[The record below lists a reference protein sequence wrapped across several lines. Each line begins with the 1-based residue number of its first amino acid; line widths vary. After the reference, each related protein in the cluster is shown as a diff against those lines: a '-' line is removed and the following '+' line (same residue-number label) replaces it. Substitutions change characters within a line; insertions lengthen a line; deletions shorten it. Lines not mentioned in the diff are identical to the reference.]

1 MQDPE
6 LFDREI
12 RSMLSEAEEP
22 VPAGAWEAV
31 SAALDKKAR
40 KAGLVV
46 LWRRAAVGL
55 AAAAALVAG
64 IFLAWPDM
72 DHANI
77 TTDSLLATNFSGNE
91 PGAGGVVAKGLA
103 TPGQGEGEGPDGY
116 ELSAGESPLSEDD
129 DEGDVGRGRANEVSE
144 SFCNHSAGSSLP
156 EKETVPTETP
166 VAAVTAEAVAE
177 PEQPAA
183 ADETFD
189 IFHPENDL
197 FEVVPQKQRRRLAF
211 SAGGNLESNASPSR
225 SRFTGHRAPGIPR
238 TGVSEHGDNS
248 SYGIPLTLGLGLQWH
263 FSPHW
268 ALGTG
273 IGYSYLSRSFTGT
286 YTEATNGI
294 VSRQVTADI
303 DNGIHYIGVPLN
315 LYYQIGDHRPVQFYT
330 FAGATLEK
338 GIKNCYRIKDAGG
351 DIIYRQNVDGVQLSF
366 ALGLGVSFRLTDHIG
381 IYLDPSLRYYL
392 ENSQPKSIRTA
403 QPLMMSLE
411 AGIRFGL

>member
-1 MQDPE
+1 M
-6 LFDREI
+6 FDREI

-72 DHANI
+72 DSADNI
-77 TTDSLLATNFSGNE
+77 PDSLLATTLSG
-91 PGAGGVVAKGLA
+91 
-103 TPGQGEGEGPDGY
+103 
-116 ELSAGESPLSEDD
+116 S
-129 DEGDVGRGRANEVSE
+129 
-144 SFCNHSAGSSLP
+144 SSLP
-156 EKETVPTETP
+156 VKESVPCAKTPDSRTAVLSETVPCAETP
-166 VAAVTAEAVAE
+166 DSRTAETEAAVE

-183 ADETFD
+183 ADGTFD
-189 IFHPENDL
+189 IFQPDGDL
-197 FEVVPQKQRRRLAF
+197 IEVVPQKQRRRLAF

-286 YTEATNGI
+286 YTEIDNAGSL
-294 VSRQVTADI
+294 SRQVTADI

-315 LYYQIGDHRPVQFYT
+315 LYYRIGDNRPVQFYT
-330 FAGATLEK
+330 FGGATLEK

-351 DIIYRQNVDGVQLSF
+351 DILYRQNVNGVQFSL
-366 ALGLGVSFRLTDHIG
+366 ALGFGVSFRLTDRIG

>member
-1 MQDPE
+1 M
-6 LFDREI
+6 FDREI

-72 DHANI
+72 DSADNI
-77 TTDSLLATNFSGNE
+77 PDSLLATTLSG
-91 PGAGGVVAKGLA
+91 
-103 TPGQGEGEGPDGY
+103 
-116 ELSAGESPLSEDD
+116 S
-129 DEGDVGRGRANEVSE
+129 
-144 SFCNHSAGSSLP
+144 SSLP
-156 EKETVPTETP
+156 VKESVPCAETP
-166 VAAVTAEAVAE
+166 DSRTAETEAAVE

-183 ADETFD
+183 ADGTFD
-189 IFHPENDL
+189 IFQPDGDL
-197 FEVVPQKQRRRLAF
+197 IEVVPQKQRRRLAF

-286 YTEATNGI
+286 YTEIDNAGSL
-294 VSRQVTADI
+294 SRQVTADI

-315 LYYQIGDHRPVQFYT
+315 LYYRIGDNRPVQFYT
-330 FAGATLEK
+330 FGGATLEK

-351 DIIYRQNVDGVQLSF
+351 DILYRQNVDGVQFSL
-366 ALGLGVSFRLTDHIG
+366 ALGFGVSFRLTDRIG

>member
-1 MQDPE
+1 M
-6 LFDREI
+6 FDREI

-72 DHANI
+72 DSADN
-77 TTDSLLATNFSGNE
+77 TPDSLLATTLTGS
-91 PGAGGVVAKGLA
+91 
-103 TPGQGEGEGPDGY
+103 
-116 ELSAGESPLSEDD
+116 
-129 DEGDVGRGRANEVSE
+129 
-144 SFCNHSAGSSLP
+144 SSLP
-156 EKETVPTETP
+156 VKESVPCAETPDSRTAVLSETVPCAETP
-166 VAAVTAEAVAE
+166 DSRTAVPSETVPCAETPDSRTAVLSEAVPCAETPDSRTAETEAAVE

-183 ADETFD
+183 ADGTFD
-189 IFHPENDL
+189 IFQPDGDL
-197 FEVVPQKQRRRLAF
+197 IEVVPQKQRRRLAF

-286 YTEATNGI
+286 YTEIDNAGSL
-294 VSRQVTADI
+294 SRQVTADI

-315 LYYQIGDHRPVQFYT
+315 LYYRIGDNRPVQFYT
-330 FAGATLEK
+330 FGGATLEK

-351 DIIYRQNVDGVQLSF
+351 DILYRQNVDGVQFSL
-366 ALGLGVSFRLTDHIG
+366 ALGFGVSFRLTDRIG